1 MDINKET
8 ISRLKFIGKIQIGDK
23 VNLRY
28 MYIQPDGLMTQI
40 YRSILQDNR
49 TKTLSFL
56 QDTINKTFEIL
67 YCYEKTK
74 KNSDK
79 IMCMNLINDLKNSKS
94 GLNNLKET
102 YMLDIKFTCDLDT
115 LLQTIDA
122 KLSELEKTPF
132 SPILQSLSSP
142 SFSHSIPSCNIPPP
156 PSFLS
161 TILKYDLESE
171 KHYESDDGGK

>member
-1 MDINKET
+1 MMDINKET

-28 MYIQPDGLMTQI
+28 MYIQPDGLLTQLS
-40 YRSILQDNR
+40 RSLLQDNR
-49 TKTLSFL
+49 NKTLSFL

-67 YCYEKTK
+67 KCYERTK

-79 IMCMNLINDLKNSKS
+79 IMCLNLINDLKNSKV

-102 YMLDIKFTCDLDT
+102 YSVDIKFICDLDT

-122 KLSELEKTPF
+122 KLTELDKIPF
-132 SPILQSLSSP
+132 SPILKSSINSPSLSSCP
-142 SFSHSIPSCNIPPP
+142 SPLNLPGPPP
-156 PSFLS
+156 FPYTVELV
-161 TILKYDLESE
+161 E
-171 KHYESDDGGK
+171 DDVEGDDI